1 MSEPL
6 IYTSNGNVPEKSLS
20 YDKRWSRY
28 GEFIRFE
35 EFWYD
40 EQGTVVKNN
49 VHVAHQDAI
58 GEHKEPSNDVTIGL
72 QGAGIG
78 GEQALMS

>member
-6 IYTSNGNVPEKSLS
+6 IYTANGHVPEKSLS
-20 YDKRWSRY
+20 YDKRWTRY

-35 EFWYD
+35 EFWCD
-40 EQGTVVKNN
+40 ESGVVVKNN
-49 VHVAHQDAI
+49 VHVCHQDAI
-58 GEHKEPSNDVTIGL
+58 GEYPSNDVTIGL

-78 GEQALMS
+78 GQQAVM

>member
-6 IYTSNGNVPEKSLS
+6 IHTSNGNVPEKSLS
-20 YDKRWSRY
+20 YDKRWTRY
-28 GEFIRFE
+28 GEFIRLE

-40 EQGTVVKNN
+40 ESGTVVKNN

-58 GEHKEPSNDVTIGL
+58 GEYQAPSNDVTIGL

-78 GEQALMS
+78 GQQALMA